1 MPGCSADMP
10 RWMPS
15 WCAEHL
21 GRAPVEVLFTATQ
34 ISAVIGVRLSDGSR
48 VVVKARED
56 DGRVAS
62 CVAAQ
67 SQLAER
73 GFPCARP
80 LTAAVR
86 IGSLAVHAE
95 EYRDDGD
102 ILADDS
108 PEVGARYGAVF
119 ARLMTA
125 LQEVALAPPL
135 PNPRWVRWDHTGDG
149 LWPAIDVL
157 DTQDQSA
164 VPSFVVETAMRARRR
179 LLAAELPR
187 VLGHADFEAQNL
199 RWHGQQVHT
208 VHDWDSLAWQPE
220 SALVGAASGVFP
232 RPPGV
237 PPSLASIESSEAF
250 LASYQH
256 ARQRSFSVEEQQIA
270 WAASLWPAAHNARWD
285 ALFASETPLSGDAL
299 QAQAAVRLARA
310 GA

>member
-1 MPGCSADMP
+1 VPECNLDMP

-21 GRAPVEVLFTATQ
+21 GGTPVEMLFVATQ
-34 ISAVIGVRLSDGSR
+34 MSTVIGVRLSDGSR

-73 GFPCARP
+73 GLPCARP
-80 LTAAVR
+80 LTAAIRV
-86 IGSLAVHAE
+86 GALAVHAE

-102 ILADDS
+102 IVADDS

-119 ARLMTA
+119 ARLMIA
-125 LQEVALAPPL
+125 LQEVAVTPPL
-135 PNPRWVRWDHTGDG
+135 PNPRWVRWDHTGHD
-149 LWPAIDVL
+149 LWPAIDIL
-157 DTQDQSA
+157 DGRDQST
-164 VPSFVVETAMRARRR
+164 VPSFVVETALRTRRR
-179 LLAAELPR
+179 LLVAELPP

-199 RWHGQQVHT
+199 RWNGRQVST

-250 LASYQH
+250 MASYQQV
-256 ARQRSFSVEEQQIA
+256 RQRNFSAE
-270 WAASLWPAAHNARWD
+270 
-285 ALFASETPLSGDAL
+285 
-299 QAQAAVRLARA
+299 
-310 GA
+310 